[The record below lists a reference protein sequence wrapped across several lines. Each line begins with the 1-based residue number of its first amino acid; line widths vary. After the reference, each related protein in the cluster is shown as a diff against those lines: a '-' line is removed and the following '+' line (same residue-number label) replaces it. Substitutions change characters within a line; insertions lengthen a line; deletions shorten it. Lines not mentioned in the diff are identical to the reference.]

1 MAATRT
7 TDLHQL
13 WTDSLADASCHLM
26 RSPPSTSDDW
36 LAVEESEPDTK
47 SLPRSPTIMLT
58 SQPKTVMV
66 VDDDERIRVLMSWK
80 LESEGFNVVGF
91 PDGESAL
98 ESIDRSQPDLVVLD
112 LGLSST
118 GIGGL
123 DMLRKIRTVS
133 DPLASLLPVIV
144 VSGRTGQMDRIVA
157 LDMGADDYLVKP
169 ANLGELAARIR
180 AVLRRS
186 NGHDLSPL
194 RFGDLYVDL
203 LARTVTVGDV
213 RVELTAREFDLLA
226 FMAGKPGQVFTRAQ
240 LLTHVWRSSSQWQ
253 DQSTVTEHVHRI
265 RQKVEYDPSNPQWI
279 KTVRRVGYQITQA
292 S

>member
-1 MAATRT
+1 
-7 TDLHQL
+7 
-13 WTDSLADASCHLM
+13 
-26 RSPPSTSDDW
+26 
-36 LAVEESEPDTK
+36 
-47 SLPRSPTIMLT
+47 MLT
-58 SQPKTVMV
+58 SQPKTIMV
-66 VDDDERIRVLMSWK
+66 VDDDERIRVLMSWQ

-98 ESIDRSQPDLVVLD
+98 ESIDRSLPDLVVLD

-118 GIGGL
+118 GVGGL

-265 RQKVEYDPSNPQWI
+265 RKKVEYDPSNPQWI